1 MSAMASS
8 LHSPLSFGIH
18 WLHCALRTRF
28 MSYEQRARRQ
38 SSLASPSYQEKIAKA
53 RRSLSN
59 ASAIWNRITAFT
71 WATSILLI
79 LGHIFDRLPA
89 LLVSINQSL
98 KFEVSMM
105 NEKYASVPLDATI
118 VDLFDG
124 CAAKTPDKIA
134 VEWQGKILTYSG
146 LRVASLH
153 VSRALLSAGVPPRA
167 RVPLLT
173 EMSLEM
179 LPAVIGILRIGA
191 CYVPMDVAAWSC
203 SRIEAALSSLASRVA
218 VQTALCTGIQLPV
231 ITVSVQKDWLYS
243 PLENADEL
251 YIQLDSLRKGFRHD
265 DLAWILFTSGTTG
278 KPKGVMVYH
287 SAAYAY
293 SRVDF
298 LSYSN
303 GSGMAAKEDI
313 RNLLAFS
320 VGFDGCAAVIWAT
333 LTHGHALV
341 MASSSDFPEVAATCD
356 ALTLT
361 PSMLAILDPLGPY
374 ERVRYIFL
382 GAENPSL
389 GVVRPWIRP
398 SRKVF
403 TTYGPTETTCII
415 TFGEVKPNE
424 AIRLGHLL
432 PDVTVAVVD
441 QDLEECDDGEL
452 LIAGPGLA
460 AGYINNPELTAKKF
474 IQWNGRRFY
483 RSGDLV
489 RKTKNGELVWA
500 GRSDSL
506 IKNRGYLINLE
517 TEVEPALLSFPMV
530 RSAVALTWRDKLVA
544 YVQPDTIAS
553 VEVREF
559 MKKRFDPFIVPD
571 EIWALDRFPLTLNG
585 KVDRKVLRVQR
596 EERLAQDVPSSLHNE
611 RVLAHDVLRLA
622 FSECFHI
629 AFGELDE
636 ESSFTR
642 LGGNSF
648 TAIQLSNRMK
658 KHGYSLSAIQILRL
672 DTIGL
677 LEERLKTL
685 SNCEGPEQED
695 KDSVYDFDEVP
706 ATPAQRLFLTR
717 SLQTPMACALIS
729 VTEYVGDPLVVPTAS
744 ELHSA
749 FIKALSAHSIF
760 QTRFNLTNFT
770 LAGLDR
776 LNLDW
781 NDVLIEEAEF
791 EKACVAAEEKAWLD
805 LNELTR
811 SDNEVPYLNITCVS
825 IPGRKALTFV
835 TRIHH
840 VLVDAVSQAIL
851 LRDVDRALAGEEIGQ
866 GPRIQDFARF
876 IHKYEQEN
884 RVRAIATFDNMVKPL
899 HATSVLQLP
908 KPKTTPTQKAYD
920 LIRLEAPTSIPKYV
934 LDESAREYR
943 ITTSTM
949 VYAAW
954 ALFLSKFTAWDRVGF
969 RISLSGRTVPWPS
982 AQSIVGAVVDAT
994 PFSTAVPAHSTVR
1007 EWLVEVHKTTLDVL
1021 EFDGLALSLP
1031 DYLTSDPRTNTTN
1044 VLCFLDVPVA
1054 STPNWIFREKQRHN
1068 YLIDWYVYQKGE
1080 LVMTDF
1086 EIQSRQVDLGWAK
1099 EVVGIPGRML
1109 EGLVNAGKET
1119 LVGDLFLN
1127 Q

>member
-1 MSAMASS
+1 MSKGQEGKGRS
-8 LHSPLSFGIH
+8 
-18 WLHCALRTRF
+18 HCHAIRLNSKSKTKFLKR
-28 MSYEQRARRQ
+28 
-38 SSLASPSYQEKIAKA
+38 LCG
-53 RRSLSN
+53 
-59 ASAIWNRITAFT
+59 IWNRIGALTSA
-71 WATSILLI
+71 ASILLI
-79 LGHIFDRLPA
+79 LRNISDRLPA
-89 LLVSINQSL
+89 FPVSINLSL
-98 KFEVSMM
+98 ESEVSTM
-105 NEKYASVPLDATI
+105 NETYASVPLDATI

-134 VEWQGKILTYSG
+134 AEWQGQTLTYSG

-191 CYVPMDVAAWSC
+191 CYVPMDVAAWSR
-203 SRIEAALSSLASRVA
+203 SRIEAALSSLASHVV
-218 VQTALCTGIQLPV
+218 VQTALCTGIQLPA
-231 ITVSVQKDWLYS
+231 ITVSVQKDWLCS
-243 PLENADEL
+243 PLENAEEL

-303 GSGMAAKEDI
+303 GLGMAAKEDI

-361 PSMLAILDPLGPY
+361 PSMLAVLDPSGPY
-374 ERVRYIFL
+374 DRVRYIFL

-398 SRKVF
+398 TRKVF
-403 TTYGPTETTCII
+403 TTYGPSETTCII
-415 TFGEVKPNE
+415 TFGEIKPNE
-424 AIRLGHLL
+424 EITLGHLL
-432 PDVTVAVVD
+432 PDVTVVVVD
-441 QDLEECDDGEL
+441 QNLEECDDGEL

-460 AGYINNPELTAKKF
+460 AGYIDNPELTAKKF
-474 IQWNGRRFY
+474 IQWNGKRFY

-489 RKTKNGELVWA
+489 RKTQNGELVWA

-517 TEVEPALLSFPMV
+517 TEVEPALLSFPLV

-544 YVQPDTIAS
+544 YVQPATIAS
-553 VEVREF
+553 AEVREF

-571 EIWALDRFPLTLNG
+571 EIWALDRFPLTPNG
-585 KVDRKVLRVQR
+585 KVDRKALRVQR
-596 EERLAQDVPSSLHNE
+596 EERLAQDVQSSLHNE

-629 AFGELDE
+629 ALGELDE

-648 TAIQLSNRMK
+648 TAIQLSNRLK

-685 SNCEGPEQED
+685 SDCEVPEQED
-695 KDSVYDFDEVP
+695 KDTVYNFDEVP
-706 ATPAQRLFLTR
+706 ATPTQRLFLSR
-717 SLQTPMACALIS
+717 SLQNPLACALIS

-744 ELHSA
+744 ELHNA

-770 LAGLDR
+770 LTGLDR

-781 NDVLIEEAEF
+781 NDVLVEEAEF

-811 SDNEVPYLNITCVS
+811 SDNEVPYFNITCVS
-825 IPGRKALTFV
+825 IPGRKGLAFI

-876 IHKYEQEN
+876 MHKYEQEN
-884 RVRAIATFDNMVKPL
+884 RERAIATFDNMVKPL
-899 HATSVLQLP
+899 HATSVLQPP
-908 KPKTTPTQKAYD
+908 KPKTPPTQQVYD
-920 LIRLEAPTSIPKYV
+920 LIRLNVPTSITKSV

-943 ITTSTM
+943 ITASTM

-982 AQSIVGAVVDAT
+982 AQSIVGAVVDGT
-994 PFSTAVPAHSTVR
+994 PFSTAVPAHATVR
-1007 EWLVEVHKTTLDVL
+1007 EWLVEVHKTTLNVL

-1031 DYLTSDPRTNTTN
+1031 EYLNFDPRTNTTN

-1054 STPNWIFREKQRHN
+1054 STPNWSFREKQRHN
-1068 YLIDWYVYQKGE
+1068 YLIDWYVYQDGE
-1080 LVMTDF
+1080 MVMTDF
-1086 EIQSRQVDLGWAK
+1086 EIQSRHVDLGWAK
-1099 EVVGIPGRML
+1099 EVAGIPGRML